1 MTSESSGSGLAWC
14 KWLTTS
20 EFRVHDSLPSFVKI
34 ANPRKILPSTNSQQ
48 EAKKAHPDNPRPENY
63 PVKSIPKMVLLS
75 VSISSRRLSRG
86 SDVGYNIAYTLN
98 HQLTRQL
105 DIARL
110 TLLFNSKTQHI
121 STVI

>member
-1 MTSESSGSGLAWC
+1 
-14 KWLTTS
+14 
-20 EFRVHDSLPSFVKI
+20 
-34 ANPRKILPSTNSQQ
+34 
-48 EAKKAHPDNPRPENY
+48 
-63 PVKSIPKMVLLS
+63 MVLLS

-110 TLLFNSKTQHI
+110 TLLFNSKNTTHFDCHLDLNE
-121 STVI
+121 TL